1 MQLEPLEQFVLARGL
16 EDHQDSNI
24 YYVQAVIRN
33 GKTDAL
39 IATVN
44 LTDNGDRRFTKTWQV
59 PSDPTGEGFYIV
71 VTYTVYTDSGYTTK
85 SELYGEKF
93 DEHLILHRPR
103 EHGGAGGA
111 DIDYKKVRRIVQEEL
126 ASLPKPEP
134 AKDFSPLSDALQ
146 AILSE
151 VRAIDIPTPEKVTFT
166 PLMSRFD
173 TLEKAVKQA
182 ISDKEVT
189 PEPDL
194 QPIVDAIAG
203 LKDGLQQ
210 IGRAHV

>member
-1 MQLEPLEQFVLARGL
+1 MLFR
-16 EDHQDSNI
+16 S
-24 YYVQAVIRN
+24 
-33 GKTDAL
+33 
-39 IATVN
+39 
-44 LTDNGDRRFTKTWQV
+44 
-59 PSDPTGEGFYIV
+59 
-71 VTYTVYTDSGYTTK
+71 
-85 SELYGEKF
+85 
-93 DEHLILHRPR
+93 
-103 EHGGAGGA
+103 
-111 DIDYKKVRRIVQEEL
+111 EL

-194 QPIVDAIAG
+194 QPIVDAIAA
-203 LKDGLQQ
+203 LKDGLQPNMAGFQGKLDSLFSRIQEFFAKDIEQ
-210 IGRAHV
+210 IKGDVSGLNATVARIPYLILNPTEQPKPQENLNYDELLKS